1 MNILRSASYRRMAWK
16 NGGGE
21 TTEIAIAPAGA
32 TLDKFDW
39 RVSMARV
46 GTSGPFSIFPGID
59 RTLAVIEGD
68 GIVLHPAGRG
78 EIRLDTGSAPYAF
91 PADLA
96 VGATLIG
103 GAIDDLNVMTRRGR
117 YRHLLSRLH
126 LGAPAVLPRHGETTI
141 VLTHRIGATIRL
153 DAETAALASGDGI
166 VLTEKDGAQIGID
179 PDGAGAFFV
188 IDLWRADQ
196 ARDLDAI
203 S

>member
-1 MNILRSASYRRMAWK
+1 MPWK

-21 TTEIAIAPAGA
+21 TIEIAIAPAGA
-32 TLDKFDW
+32 TLDNFEW
-39 RVSMARV
+39 RISMAHV
-46 GTSGPFSIFPGID
+46 GASGPFSIFPGID

-78 EIRLDTGSAPYAF
+78 DVRLDTGSVPYAF

-96 VGATLIG
+96 VDATLID

-141 VLTHRIGATIRL
+141 VLTHHIGATIRL
-153 DAETAALASGDGI
+153 DAETAALAPGDGI
-166 VLTEKDGAQIGID
+166 VLTGSDAPQIGID
-179 PDGAGAFFV
+179 PDGAGAFYA
-188 IDLWRADQ
+188 IDLWRAD
-196 ARDLDAI
+196 
-203 S
+203 

>member
-78 EIRLDTGSAPYAF
+78 EIRLDTGSAPCAF

-103 GAIDDLNVMTRRGR
+103 GAIDDLNVMTRRGT
-117 YRHLLSRLH
+117 YRHFLSRLH
-126 LGAPAVLPRHGETTI
+126 LGASAVLPRQGETTI
-141 VLTHRIGATIRL
+141 VLTRRIGATIRL
-153 DAETAALASGDGI
+153 DAETVALAPGDGI
-166 VLTEKDGAQIGID
+166 VLTEKDAAQIGID
-179 PDGAGAFFV
+179 PDGAGWFFV
-188 IDLWRADQ
+188 IDLWRAD
-196 ARDLDAI
+196 
-203 S
+203 

>member
-1 MNILRSASYRRMAWK
+1 MNILRSANYRRMAWK
-16 NGGGE
+16 NGVGE

-32 TLDKFDW
+32 TLDNFEW
-39 RVSMARV
+39 RISMAHV
-46 GTSGPFSIFPGID
+46 GASGPFSIFPAID

-78 EIRLDTGSAPYAF
+78 EIRLDTGSVPYAF

-126 LGAPAVLPRHGETTI
+126 LGAPVVLPRQGETTI
-141 VLTHRIGATIRL
+141 VLTRRIGATIRL
-153 DAETAALASGDGI
+153 DAETVALAPGDGI
-166 VLTEKDGAQIGID
+166 VLTEKDAAQIGID
-179 PDGAGAFFV
+179 PDGAGGFFV
-188 IDLWRADQ
+188 IDLWRAD
-196 ARDLDAI
+196 
-203 S
+203 